1 MNADGACPTAAALEH
16 HCFYSTSAKAA
27 GNVQWVIDDPVL
39 SAAETTDG
47 APPTLRNL
55 IVPEEYA
62 VIAGTTNRNILN
74 FRVAEMLAAEGGAEL
89 AEALENAG
97 DADGD
102 DAVNDD

>member
-1 MNADGACPTAAALEH
+1 M
-16 HCFYSTSAKAA
+16 
-27 GNVQWVIDDPVL
+27 QWVIDNDPVL